1 VAVLKYA
8 LWQRQFGGDR
18 GILGRAI
25 EVNGQDYTV
34 LGVMGPAFHN
44 VGSLGDADI
53 WVPQMVHDQILT
65 GIMKQWFSTRRAA
78 IGFGVARLK
87 PGVSLEHAQQE
98 VQALGLQLERQFPQ
112 DNAGRRVA
120 LIPFDQTTVPV
131 NQRSLYVMAGALM
144 MVIVGLV
151 LLIACANVAN
161 LLLARATQ
169 RQREVAIRLSMGASR
184 FRLIRQLL
192 TESVMLGLLAAVF
205 GILFAYWAR
214 PAVLWL
220 LPSGPGAPANNYDIS
235 LDYRVLGFTLGLSLL
250 ATIIFGLVP
259 ALQASSPDRISALRD
274 RTDAPSG
281 GGRWYGLR
289 GALVMTQ
296 VAFSLIALIG
306 AGLFVH
312 SLRNAQE
319 VDPGFDVDHTIVF
332 GLNTTA
338 QKYSQAQAEQFY
350 KDVRERVGALPGVA
364 AVGESDTFPLSG
376 GLQRTTFKDGVD
388 YSDPRNGKL
397 TPVDAVAP
405 GYFSAAGITMLR
417 GRDFTDHDDANSQL
431 VAVVN
436 QALADRLYP
445 GQNPIGKHL
454 HFFQET
460 WNVEIIGLVRT
471 VKYATLGEPPQPI
484 VYFALKQQF
493 SPFVALNVRATG
505 DPNAALP
512 SIRAAVQALDPKMQL
527 QFVSTVQTIVD
538 QDLSGAKLG
547 AELLAAFGLLA
558 LVLAA
563 VGTYGVM
570 SYTVSQRTQ
579 EIGIRMALGAQPGDV
594 SKLIVGNGMAMVGAG
609 TIAGLA
615 ISAVLSRFVSNLL
628 YGIGNFDWLAFVV
641 TSGLLLGVALIACL
655 VPARRAMRV
664 DPIIALRHE

>member
-1 VAVLKYA
+1 
-8 LWQRQFGGDR
+8 
-18 GILGRAI
+18 
-25 EVNGQDYTV
+25 
-34 LGVMGPAFHN
+34 
-44 VGSLGDADI
+44 
-53 WVPQMVHDQILT
+53 
-65 GIMKQWFSTRRAA
+65 
-78 IGFGVARLK
+78 
-87 PGVSLEHAQQE
+87 
-98 VQALGLQLERQFPQ
+98 
-112 DNAGRRVA
+112 
-120 LIPFDQTTVPV
+120 
-131 NQRSLYVMAGALM
+131 
-144 MVIVGLV
+144 
-151 LLIACANVAN
+151 VAN

-220 LPSGPGAPANNYDIS
+220 LPSGPGTPANRYDIS
-235 LDYRVLGFTLGLSLL
+235 LDYHVLGFTLGLSLL

-319 VDPGFDVDHTIVF
+319 VDPGFDVNHTIVF

-405 GYFSAAGITMLR
+405 GYFSGAGITMLR

-431 VAVVN
+431 VAVIN
-436 QALADRLYP
+436 QALADRLYS
-445 GQNPIGKHL
+445 GQDPVGKHL

-460 WNVEIIGLVRT
+460 WDVEIIGLVRT
-471 VKYATLGEPPQPI
+471 VKYATLGEPSQPI

-594 SKLIVGNGMAMVGAG
+594 SKLIVGNGMAMVVAG
-609 TIAGLA
+609 TIAGL
-615 ISAVLSRFVSNLL
+615 IVSAVLSRFVSNLL

-655 VPARRAMRV
+655 VPARRAMLV